1 MIRTVLLPLPWPA
14 CSFSSNSLQ
23 VPLSGWFL
31 TTHYLTWNSGILNIL
46 TLSHFMIWDS
56 SSQPIPMR
64 NYFRFRIRRGPYI
77 HLFVSLGSDPNR
89 DKQCTNWFG
98 LLSMFCP
105 IGSNS
110 GSLQSQ
116 ALIAGINNAHTNPT
130 FFNNINSVP
139 TPNSAP

>member
-1 MIRTVLLPLPWPA
+1 VIPTVLLPLPWPA

-23 VPLSGWFL
+23 VPQSGWFL

-64 NYFRFRIRRGPYI
+64 NSFRFRILRGRIYI
-77 HLFVSLGSDPNR
+77 CLFPWVPIQIETNNVQTGLDFS
-89 DKQCTNWFG
+89 QCSV
-98 LLSMFCP
+98 L
-105 IGSNS
+105 GSNS

-116 ALIAGINNAHTNPT
+116 ALIASINNAHTNPT